1 MVDDDPFTAPVK
13 KPLSLQAQLDNAS
26 IGDLEDRIEN
36 LRAEIA
42 LCERAIAAK
51 RAHAHDDHEQIQ
63 HLHGILNNMENAR
76 IYLRAHQ
83 NRDR

>member
-51 RAHAHDDHEQIQ
+51 RAQRAAADSVF
-63 HLHGILNNMENAR
+63 GAR
-76 IYLRAHQ
+76 PS
-83 NRDR
+83 